1 MEAQTTMKK
10 EIINLSRSYLD
21 KIARQPLAAS
31 DKTLLKN
38 ILTEP
43 VRYIPDDRFADHKA
57 MDLIMRQNVSVL
69 TGTPVTSQQEQT
81 LFMQMNYCREQL
93 CKTRRRLLKSNR
105 WAGKDVQEL
114 FFWYNKQQKY
124 RSDIVTCN
132 MGLVLSMARRV
143 KYPGI
148 EFTDLMSEGSMAL
161 LRATEKF
168 DCARGFKFS
177 TYACRAIL
185 KSLARVAQQTYRYSR
200 LFPAQ
205 LDVALENDDRVARQH
220 KEFQDD
226 LVGEF
231 QVIMDKNLADLSE
244 VEKSVLKMR
253 FSLDSDR
260 PAPLTLKTAGQ
271 RLGLTKERVRQIQN
285 KALAKLRTVA
295 EDRLVSV

>member
-1 MEAQTTMKK
+1 
-10 EIINLSRSYLD
+10 
-21 KIARQPLAAS
+21 
-31 DKTLLKN
+31 
-38 ILTEP
+38 
-43 VRYIPDDRFADHKA
+43 
-57 MDLIMRQNVSVL
+57 MDLIMQQSIAVVTS
-69 TGTPVTSQQEQT
+69 TPVKPKQEQT
-81 LFMQMNYCREQL
+81 LFLQMNYCRDQL
-93 CKTRRRLLKSNR
+93 CKVRRRLLKSSR
-105 WAGKDVQEL
+105 WAGKDLQEL
-114 FFWYNKQQKY
+114 LLWYNKQQKC

-185 KSLARVAQQTYRYSR
+185 KSLARVAQQTYRYNK

-205 LDVALENDDRVARQH
+205 LDTTLENGDNADQQH
-220 KEFQDD
+220 KELQKD
-226 LVGEF
+226 LVDEF

-253 FSLDSDR
+253 FSLDSNR
-260 PAPLTLKTAGQ
+260 PSPLTLKKAGQ

-285 KALAKLRTVA
+285 KALAKLRPVA
-295 EDRLVSV
+295 EERLVPV